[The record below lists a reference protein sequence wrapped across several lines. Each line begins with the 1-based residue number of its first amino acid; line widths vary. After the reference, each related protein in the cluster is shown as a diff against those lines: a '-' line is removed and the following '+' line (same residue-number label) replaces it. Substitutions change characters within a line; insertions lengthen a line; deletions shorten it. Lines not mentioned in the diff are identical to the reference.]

1 MWERYSGLVRLSLV
15 LPLFGFFTINLHF
28 LRRPFSGTGYCSK
41 KTKKAVL
48 PKQEN
53 SWEKGA
59 ERKAP
64 FLKKKKTGI
73 LMALLRHK
81 NPG

>member
-1 MWERYSGLVRLSLV
+1 MWERYSGLVRLILE

-41 KTKKAVL
+41 KTKKPSSLKRRTAEERVL
-48 PKQEN
+48 RG
-53 SWEKGA
+53 SALFEK
-59 ERKAP
+59 EKA
-64 FLKKKKTGI
+64 GI
-73 LMALLRHK
+73 LMALLCHK